1 MWKLYTGCLMREK
14 MSFFRSLIL
23 SFSMYSKLPMPF
35 MKWEDDSMK
44 YALMFFPL
52 VGFVEAML
60 FVLFMKLLSFFNID
74 GLMRA
79 ALMTVFPIFYTG
91 AIHIDGFMDTVDA
104 ISSRADK
111 EKKLQILKDSHVGAF
126 AAIGI
131 AMYLLLYT
139 SFADKLIDHDKILI
153 FALAFV
159 ENRCYSIYSLMTIKN
174 ARGSGY
180 AATFVSA
187 GARVTTLIGI
197 IVMYVLSAAATLY
210 ISLKMGLAVLAVQF
224 LAFLYCRYMFKREF
238 GGTTGDLSGFLLQIF
253 EILVLLVLVLL

>member
-1 MWKLYTGCLMREK
+1 MREK

-52 VGFVEAML
+52 VGFVEAIL

-111 EKKLQILKDSHVGAF
+111 EKKLQI
-126 AAIGI
+126 

-139 SFADKLIDHDKILI
+139 SFADKLVDHDKILI

-197 IVMYVLSAAATLY
+197 IVMYVLSAAATLC

-253 EILVLLVLVLL
+253 EILVLLALVLL

>member
-1 MWKLYTGCLMREK
+1 MREK

-52 VGFVEAML
+52 VGFVEAIL
-60 FVLFMKLLSFFNID
+60 FVLFMKLLSF
-74 GLMRA
+74 L
-79 ALMTVFPIFYTG
+79 
-91 AIHIDGFMDTVDA
+91 HIDGFMDTVDA

-139 SFADKLIDHDKILI
+139 SFADKLVDHDKILI